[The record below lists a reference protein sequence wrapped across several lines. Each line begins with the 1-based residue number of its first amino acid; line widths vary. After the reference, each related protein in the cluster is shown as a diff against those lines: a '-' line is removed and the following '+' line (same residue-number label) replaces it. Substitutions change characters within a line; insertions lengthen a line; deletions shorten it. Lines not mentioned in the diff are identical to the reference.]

1 MSEIHE
7 TKPFE
12 WPMLM
17 PDLGYGAALDT
28 GRQALD
34 RWTHGVFECG
44 RELSAFA
51 MARWQDDLDGWKAL
65 ANCRSMDELLQCQCG
80 LVQKAASDFM
90 AEAGKLAQVMM
101 DAANAMLREAPSP
114 AAAQPPWEV
123 ARAETSPPAR
133 RQAAPRGRSAAASAP
148 SSGQR

>member
-1 MSEIHE
+1 MSQTHE

-44 RELSAFA
+44 AELSAFA
-51 MARWQDDLDGWKAL
+51 MARWQEDLESWKAL

-80 LVQKAASDFM
+80 IVQKAASDYM

-101 DAANAMLREAPSP
+101 GAANAMLRDTPSQ
-114 AAAQPPWEV
+114 AAAQQPWDV
-123 ARAETSPPAR
+123 ARSEASPPPR
-133 RQAAPRGRSAAASAP
+133 RQAASRARPAAAPAP
-148 SSGQR
+148 SSGER